1 MSQASTSD
9 SQSAEKVSDYDR
21 QKCSLSTKC
30 MRCEVC
36 TFTSR
41 KGLPNRIWGIRRFF
55 LVSHRWPCFLFLSM
69 LVQACFA
76 QVSTNP
82 GSSESA
88 TTQNQLAVNWLYGAY
103 IPKNAPIEPL
113 TGDERYRLFIRQSFT
128 TPGIYI
134 KTGFFAIHDQVRNAP
149 PQWNQD
155 FGGFAKRVGTR
166 QTQFLLQN
174 SFTSLGNAMVGW
186 EPRYDRCKCD
196 GFWPRTRHGIVRN
209 FVTYDR
215 SEKHLRPQLMPYV
228 GSFGAGV
235 ITATW
240 QPGNPNY
247 LVKGYQSAVTQAWVG
262 SLINVLGEF
271 APDITRKLKKHK
283 K

>member
-1 MSQASTSD
+1 MR
-9 SQSAEKVSDYDR
+9 DR
-21 QKCSLSTKC
+21 PEL
-30 MRCEVC
+30 M
-36 TFTSR
+36 
-41 KGLPNRIWGIRRFF
+41 LRRF
-55 LVSHRWPCFLFLSM
+55 PLSM
-69 LVQACFA
+69 CGLFAARDRWRCCLILVLFIPVCSA
-76 QVSTNP
+76 QVASIP
-82 GSSESA
+82 GSTESA
-88 TTQNQLAVNWLYGAY
+88 MAQNQLPVNWLYGAY
-103 IPKNAPIEPL
+103 IPKDAPL
-113 TGDERYRLFIRQSFT
+113 VALDGNERFRLFIRQSFT

-134 KTGFFAIHDQVRNAP
+134 KTGFFAIHDQVRNSP
-149 PQWNQD
+149 PEWGD
-155 FGGFAKRVGTR
+155 GFEGFAKRVGTR

-196 GFWPRTRHGIVRN
+196 GFWPRTRHAIVRN

-235 ITATW
+235 IVATW
-240 QPGNPNY
+240 QPGDPDY

>member
-1 MSQASTSD
+1 MSRILAADVGFSD
-9 SQSAEKVSDYDR
+9 GISDVVR
-21 QKCSLSTKC
+21 QQY
-30 MRCEVC
+30 
-36 TFTSR
+36 
-41 KGLPNRIWGIRRFF
+41 LPSIIFIRRETYISLCKKISRNSAWWHGWTFRALRHECCF
-55 LVSHRWPCFLFLSM
+55 VICVLFVHTCLAQDGVS
-69 LVQACFA
+69 
-76 QVSTNP
+76 QVEPATN
-82 GSSESA
+82 
-88 TTQNQLAVNWLYGAY
+88 QNQLAVNWLYGAY
-103 IPKNAPIEPL
+103 IPKDAPIVAL
-113 TGDERYRLFIRQSFT
+113 DGNQRYRLFVRQSFT

-134 KTGFFAIHDQVRNAP
+134 KTGFFAIHDQVRDSP
-149 PQWNQD
+149 PEWED
-155 FGGFAKRVGTR
+155 GFEGFAKRVGTR

-196 GFWPRTRHGIVRN
+196 GFWRRTRHAIVRN

-215 SEKHLRPQLMPYV
+215 TESHLRPQLMPYV

-247 LVKGYQSAVTQAWVG
+247 LVKGYQSAVTQVWVG

-271 APDITRKLKKHK
+271 APEINRKLKKHK

>member
-1 MSQASTSD
+1 MRSIPPLSLLKSALLGQLIFST
-9 SQSAEKVSDYDR
+9 
-21 QKCSLSTKC
+21 
-30 MRCEVC
+30 
-36 TFTSR
+36 
-41 KGLPNRIWGIRRFF
+41 GIRWCGY
-55 LVSHRWPCFLFLSM
+55 VLFATLAS
-69 LVQACFA
+69 ACWG
-76 QVSTNP
+76 QVGP
-82 GSSESA
+82 SSGA
-88 TTQNQLAVNWLYGAY
+88 TEAATPQNQLAVNWLYGAY
-103 IPKNAPIEPL
+103 IPKGAPLEPL
-113 TGDERYRLFIRQSFT
+113 TGDERFKLFVRQSFT
-128 TPGIYI
+128 TPGIYV
-134 KTGFFAIHDQVRNAP
+134 KTGFFTLHDQVRNTP
-149 PQWNQD
+149 PEWGD
-155 FGGFAKRVGTR
+155 GFEGFAKRLGTR

-196 GFWPRTRHGIVRN
+196 GFWPRTRHAIVRN

-215 SEKHLRPQLMPYV
+215 SETHLRPQLMPYL

-240 QPGNPNY
+240 QPGDPNY
-247 LVKGYQSAVTQAWVG
+247 LVKGYQSALTQAWVG

>member
-1 MSQASTSD
+1 MAMLFDLCGVHPSLWCPGQYESRVDRTSD
-9 SQSAEKVSDYDR
+9 GTKSAGRKLALRGLHPKECTYR
-21 QKCSLSTKC
+21 GAQWQRTLSA
-30 MRCEVC
+30 VY
-36 TFTSR
+36 
-41 KGLPNRIWGIRRFF
+41 
-55 LVSHRWPCFLFLSM
+55 
-69 LVQACFA
+69 
-76 QVSTNP
+76 
-82 GSSESA
+82 
-88 TTQNQLAVNWLYGAY
+88 TTEFHNSWNLY
-103 IPKNAPIEPL
+103 
-113 TGDERYRLFIRQSFT
+113 
-128 TPGIYI
+128 
-134 KTGFFAIHDQVRNAP
+134 KTGFFTIHDQVRDSP
-149 PQWNQD
+149 PEWGD
-155 FGGFAKRVGTR
+155 GFEGFAKRAGTR

-186 EPRYDRCKCD
+186 ERRYDRCKCD
-196 GFWPRTRHGIVRN
+196 GFWPRARHAIVRN

-240 QPGNPNY
+240 QPGNPDY

-271 APDITRKLKKHK
+271 APEITRKLKKHK